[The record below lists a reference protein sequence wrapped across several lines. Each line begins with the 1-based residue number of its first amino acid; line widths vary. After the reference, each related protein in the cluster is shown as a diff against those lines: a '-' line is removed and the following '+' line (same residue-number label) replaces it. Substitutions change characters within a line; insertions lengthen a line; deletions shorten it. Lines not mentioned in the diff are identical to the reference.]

1 MKGNKIVLSLLEIN
15 AFIMA
20 LSKLLSIYNNK
31 GNAFLLISY
40 NIFYVL
46 SYVLIL
52 TITIT
57 ESITLYKTFRDD
69 SNSLSRMISVV
80 RFISMILVCMRVCQN
95 SFSAKDSYHFVKN
108 NRYQRVNN
116 SMITVTLIFMR
127 E

>member
-1 MKGNKIVLSLLEIN
+1 MKGSRIVLSLLEIN

-57 ESITLYKTFRDD
+57 ESITLYKTFRD
-69 SNSLSRMISVV
+69 SASLFRMISVV
-80 RFISMILVCMRVCQN
+80 RFISMILFCIAILL
-95 SFSAKDSYHFVKN
+95 F
-108 NRYQRVNN
+108 
-116 SMITVTLIFMR
+116 LIK

>member
-1 MKGNKIVLSLLEIN
+1 MKGNKIVLSLLGIN

-31 GNAFLLISY
+31 GNVFLLISY

-80 RFISMILVCMRVCQN
+80 RFISMILVCIAILL
-95 SFSAKDSYHFVKN
+95 FL
-108 NRYQRVNN
+108 
-116 SMITVTLIFMR
+116 IT

>member
-1 MKGNKIVLSLLEIN
+1 MKGSRIVLSLLWIN
-15 AFIMA
+15 ACIMA

-57 ESITLYKTFRDD
+57 ESITLYKTFRDSD
-69 SNSLSRMISVV
+69 SLSRMISVV
-80 RFISMILVCMRVCQN
+80 RFISMILVCIAILL
-95 SFSAKDSYHFVKN
+95 F
-108 NRYQRVNN
+108 
-116 SMITVTLIFMR
+116 LIK

>member
-1 MKGNKIVLSLLEIN
+1 MKGNKIVLSLLGIN

-31 GNAFLLISY
+31 GNVFLLISY

-80 RFISMILVCMRVCQN
+80 RFISMILVCIVILL
-95 SFSAKDSYHFVKN
+95 FLVK
-108 NRYQRVNN
+108 
-116 SMITVTLIFMR
+116 

>member
-1 MKGNKIVLSLLEIN
+1 MKGSRIVLSLLWIN
-15 AFIMA
+15 ALIMA

-31 GNAFLLISY
+31 GNVFLLISY

-80 RFISMILVCMRVCQN
+80 RFISMILVCIAILL
-95 SFSAKDSYHFVKN
+95 FL
-108 NRYQRVNN
+108 
-116 SMITVTLIFMR
+116 IT

>member
-1 MKGNKIVLSLLEIN
+1 MKGNKIVLSLLGIN

-20 LSKLLSIYNNK
+20 LSKLLSIYNNR
-31 GNAFLLISY
+31 GNAILLISY

-80 RFISMILVCMRVCQN
+80 RFISMILVCIAILL
-95 SFSAKDSYHFVKN
+95 FL
-108 NRYQRVNN
+108 
-116 SMITVTLIFMR
+116 IT

>member
-1 MKGNKIVLSLLEIN
+1 MKGNKIVLSLLGIN

-20 LSKLLSIYNNK
+20 LSKLLSIYNNR
-31 GNAFLLISY
+31 GNAILLISY

-57 ESITLYKTFRDD
+57 ESITLYKTFRDSD
-69 SNSLSRMISVV
+69 SLSRMISVV
-80 RFISMILVCMRVCQN
+80 RFISMILVCIAILL
-95 SFSAKDSYHFVKN
+95 F
-108 NRYQRVNN
+108 
-116 SMITVTLIFMR
+116 LIK

>member
-1 MKGNKIVLSLLEIN
+1 MKGNKIVLSLLGIN

-69 SNSLSRMISVV
+69 SNSLFRMISVV
-80 RFISMILVCMRVCQN
+80 RFISMILVCIAILL
-95 SFSAKDSYHFVKN
+95 FL
-108 NRYQRVNN
+108 
-116 SMITVTLIFMR
+116 IT

>member
-1 MKGNKIVLSLLEIN
+1 MKGNKIVLSLLGIN
-15 AFIMA
+15 AFIMV

-31 GNAFLLISY
+31 DNAFLLISY

-80 RFISMILVCMRVCQN
+80 RFISMILVCIAILL
-95 SFSAKDSYHFVKN
+95 FLVK
-108 NRYQRVNN
+108 
-116 SMITVTLIFMR
+116 

>member
-1 MKGNKIVLSLLEIN
+1 MKGNKIVLSLLGIN

-57 ESITLYKTFRDD
+57 ESITLYKTFRDSD
-69 SNSLSRMISVV
+69 SLSRMISVV
-80 RFISMILVCMRVCQN
+80 RFISMILVCIAILL
-95 SFSAKDSYHFVKN
+95 F
-108 NRYQRVNN
+108 
-116 SMITVTLIFMR
+116 LIK

>member
-1 MKGNKIVLSLLEIN
+1 MKGNKIVLSLLGIN

-57 ESITLYKTFRDD
+57 ESITLYKTFRD
-69 SNSLSRMISVV
+69 SNSFSRMISVV
-80 RFISMILVCMRVCQN
+80 RFISMILVCIAILL
-95 SFSAKDSYHFVKN
+95 F
-108 NRYQRVNN
+108 
-116 SMITVTLIFMR
+116 LIK

>member
-1 MKGNKIVLSLLEIN
+1 MKGNKIVLSLLGIN

-57 ESITLYKTFRDD
+57 ESITLYKTFRD

-80 RFISMILVCMRVCQN
+80 RFISMILVCIAILL
-95 SFSAKDSYHFVKN
+95 F
-108 NRYQRVNN
+108 
-116 SMITVTLIFMR
+116 LIK

>member
-31 GNAFLLISY
+31 GNAILLISY

-80 RFISMILVCMRVCQN
+80 RFISMILVCIVILL
-95 SFSAKDSYHFVKN
+95 FLVK
-108 NRYQRVNN
+108 
-116 SMITVTLIFMR
+116 

>member
-1 MKGNKIVLSLLEIN
+1 MKGSRIVLSLLEIN

-57 ESITLYKTFRDD
+57 ENITLYKTFRDSD
-69 SNSLSRMISVV
+69 SLFRMISVV
-80 RFISMILVCMRVCQN
+80 RFISMILFCIAILL
-95 SFSAKDSYHFVKN
+95 F
-108 NRYQRVNN
+108 
-116 SMITVTLIFMR
+116 LIK

>member
-1 MKGNKIVLSLLEIN
+1 MKGNKIVLSLLWIN

-31 GNAFLLISY
+31 GNVFLLISY

-80 RFISMILVCMRVCQN
+80 RFISMILVCIAILL
-95 SFSAKDSYHFVKN
+95 FL
-108 NRYQRVNN
+108 
-116 SMITVTLIFMR
+116 IT

>member
-1 MKGNKIVLSLLEIN
+1 MKGNKIVLSLLGIN

-31 GNAFLLISY
+31 DNAFLLISY

-69 SNSLSRMISVV
+69 SNSLSHMISVV
-80 RFISMILVCMRVCQN
+80 RFISMILVCIVILL
-95 SFSAKDSYHFVKN
+95 FLVK
-108 NRYQRVNN
+108 
-116 SMITVTLIFMR
+116 

>member
-1 MKGNKIVLSLLEIN
+1 MV
-15 AFIMA
+15 

-31 GNAFLLISY
+31 DNAFLLISY

-69 SNSLSRMISVV
+69 RNSLSRMISVV
-80 RFISMILVCMRVCQN
+80 RFISMILVCIAILL
-95 SFSAKDSYHFVKN
+95 FLVK
-108 NRYQRVNN
+108 
-116 SMITVTLIFMR
+116 

>member
-31 GNAFLLISY
+31 GNVFLLISY

-80 RFISMILVCMRVCQN
+80 RFISMILVCIAILL
-95 SFSAKDSYHFVKN
+95 FL
-108 NRYQRVNN
+108 
-116 SMITVTLIFMR
+116 IT

>member
-57 ESITLYKTFRDD
+57 ESITLYKTFRD

-80 RFISMILVCMRVCQN
+80 RFISMILVCIAILL
-95 SFSAKDSYHFVKN
+95 F
-108 NRYQRVNN
+108 
-116 SMITVTLIFMR
+116 LIR

>member
-1 MKGNKIVLSLLEIN
+1 MKGNKIVLSLLGIN

-31 GNAFLLISY
+31 GNVFLLISY

-80 RFISMILVCMRVCQN
+80 RFISMILFCIAILL
-95 SFSAKDSYHFVKN
+95 FL
-108 NRYQRVNN
+108 
-116 SMITVTLIFMR
+116 IT

>member
-1 MKGNKIVLSLLEIN
+1 MKGNKIVLSLLGIN

-20 LSKLLSIYNNK
+20 LSKLLSIYNNR
-31 GNAFLLISY
+31 GNAILLISY

-57 ESITLYKTFRDD
+57 ESITLYKTFRDSD
-69 SNSLSRMISVV
+69 SLFRMISVV
-80 RFISMILVCMRVCQN
+80 RFISMILFCIAILL
-95 SFSAKDSYHFVKN
+95 F
-108 NRYQRVNN
+108 
-116 SMITVTLIFMR
+116 LIK